1 MQTFSFD
8 VSGKIDGIGHAKVT
22 LLLGI
27 ATVTGDPARV
37 TAVQIEAAI
46 ARLGH
51 AATLRPAGHAQR
63 ARPWA
68 RTANSRC
75 DAAGLRCRFRTER
88 ASAGLF
94 QRTTS

>member
-8 VSGKIDGIGHAKVT
+8 VSGITCGGCIGSVQRTLGKTDGVGHAEVT
-22 LLLGI
+22 LLPGI

-63 ARPWA
+63 AR
-68 RTANSRC
+68 S
-75 DAAGLRCRFRTER
+75 
-88 ASAGLF
+88 
-94 QRTTS
+94 